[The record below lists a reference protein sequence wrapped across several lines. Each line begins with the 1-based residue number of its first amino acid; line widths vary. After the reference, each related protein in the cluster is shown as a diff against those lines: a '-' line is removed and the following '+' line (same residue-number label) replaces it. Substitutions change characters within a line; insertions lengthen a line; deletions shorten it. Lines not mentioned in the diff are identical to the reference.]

1 MLTFNEK
8 VIEYSDN
15 PSGKTSKPFSMF
27 PERRVSWP
35 HFNHPHG
42 TFFRLLRQTRRHSLL
57 FPMASL
63 SQLRKVQLR
72 RDNGGNLRPQSAEI
86 GVQTRL
92 LPLQVSVCVPWRNV
106 LQRGHV
112 NVLYRYRSVVR
123 IIRFSANS
131 CVLCAANSTVSE
143 PLSAMEMDG

>member
-1 MLTFNEK
+1 
-8 VIEYSDN
+8 
-15 PSGKTSKPFSMF
+15 MF

-86 GVQTRL
+86 GVQKRL
-92 LPLQVSVCVPWRNV
+92 LPLQVSVCVP
-106 LQRGHV
+106 
-112 NVLYRYRSVVR
+112 
-123 IIRFSANS
+123 
-131 CVLCAANSTVSE
+131 
-143 PLSAMEMDG
+143 